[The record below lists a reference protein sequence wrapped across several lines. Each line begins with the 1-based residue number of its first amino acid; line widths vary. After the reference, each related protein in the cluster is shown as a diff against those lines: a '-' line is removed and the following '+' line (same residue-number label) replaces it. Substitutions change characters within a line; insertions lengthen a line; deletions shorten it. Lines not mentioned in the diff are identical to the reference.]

1 MAVLGAVAL
10 LQQQQPVLD
19 QRGKEQTA
27 VAALRLVNLLLAAV
41 VVVGKARV
49 YPEHQERP
57 VRGVLAQVTLLV
69 APPSHTLEAAAAE
82 LLILPGARLAALVEA
97 GQAVRHT

>member
-10 LQQQQPVLD
+10 VQQQQPVLD

-27 VAALRLVNLLLAAV
+27 VAACSPVNLLLAAAV
-41 VVVGKARV
+41 VVSKVRAHPQR
-49 YPEHQERP
+49 QERP
-57 VRGVLAQVTLLV
+57 ARGVLAQVTLLV

-82 LLILPGARLAALVEA
+82 LLILPEARLAALVEA
-97 GQAVRHT
+97 GQAVREP